1 MSSAKFHAI
10 TIHAIPPVRQKEE
23 CANSAI
29 EIGRVKITEA
39 ERQVRRNEADRMA
52 NWRRCSGHGRSCRDH
67 Y

>member
-52 NWRRCSGHGRSCRDH
+52 NCRRCSGPWEW
-67 Y
+67 